1 MKYWWVAGCVVLA
14 LSAPAEAKRKKVAVD
29 PGPPIATLTESGEFV
44 EEMVL
49 RHQFAREELLQLFQE
64 ARLKQS
70 ILNAI
75 ARPAEAKPWHEY
87 RGLFVE
93 PRRIAAGVHFYR
105 EQQQALQRAQAAY
118 GVPAEMIAAIIGVET
133 FYGRSTGNYRV
144 IDALATLAFAYP
156 KRAPFF
162 RTQLEHY
169 LLLAREQDFS
179 PLEHK
184 GSYAGA
190 MGMPQFM
197 PSSYREYA
205 VDFDGDGRRD
215 LWRNVE
221 DVVGSVAYYFKRKGW
236 QPGAPVVVRALAGQG
251 DGVLLANK
259 GWGYRLPLKQWAAL
273 GVTSEPTPNAG
284 EEAEAMLI
292 VLDGETGP
300 AYWLAFENFYVIT
313 RYNNSFHYAMAAH
326 EFAQQLLEAR
336 STMREASP

>member
-1 MKYWWVAGCVVLA
+1 MLA
-14 LSAPAEAKRKKVAVD
+14 LSAPVEAKRKKVVD
-29 PGPPIATLTESGEFV
+29 PGPPIATLAESGEFV

-49 RHQFAREELLQLFQE
+49 RHQFARDELQQVFQE

-75 ARPAEAKPWHEY
+75 ATPAEAKPWHVY
-87 RGLFVE
+87 RGLFLE
-93 PRRIAAGVHFYR
+93 PKRIDAGARFWR
-105 EQQQALQRAQAAY
+105 EHEDVLQRAEQQY

-162 RTQLEHY
+162 RTQLEQY
-169 LLLAREQDFS
+169 LLLAREQGFS
-179 PLEHK
+179 PLAQK

-205 VDFDGDGRRD
+205 VDFDGDGQRD
-215 LWRNVE
+215 LWGAVE
-221 DVVGSVAYYFKRKGW
+221 DVVGSVAYYFQRKGW
-236 QPGAPVVVRALAGQG
+236 RKGAPVVMRAEAGPG
-251 DGVLLANK
+251 DGILLVNK
-259 GWGYRLPLKQWAAL
+259 GWSYRLPLKQWARL
-273 GVTSEPTPNAG
+273 GIASEHAASD
-284 EEAEAMLI
+284 EMEAML
-292 VLDGETGP
+292 LELQGDNGP
-300 AYWLAFENFYVIT
+300 EYWLAFENFYVIT

-326 EFAQQLLEAR
+326 QLAQQLREAR
-336 STMREASP
+336 MRQSD